1 MSLRMTGRTSALA
14 LAGVFAAAGSALA
27 IGGRPVIA
35 TAMDNTLTVHGHA
48 ELQAKPDVA
57 YATLGVTTQSTVQ
70 ATAVNANTQRV
81 KAVITALKRDGISDK
96 DIQTQYYT
104 VQPQYSYPSNTR
116 TGFQVQNSVRVTVR
130 DLNKAGQV
138 IDDATTAG
146 ATDVSSLSFDLSD
159 RSRVQGQALVAAV
172 ANARSKA
179 DLLAGAAGID
189 LYQVVTLTEGTPPEV
204 IPIMYNTFRAKG
216 AEADSGTPIQQ
227 QQITVAADVTVSY
240 AIGASQK

>member
-1 MSLRMTGRTSALA
+1 MSLKITSHISALTIA
-14 LAGVFAAAGSALA
+14 GILAANGSVFA

-35 TAMDNTLTVHGHA
+35 TTADNTLTVHGHA

-57 YATLGVTTQSTVQ
+57 YATLAVTTQSTVQ
-70 ATAVNANTQRV
+70 NTAVTSNTQRV
-81 KAVITALKRDGISDK
+81 KAVIAALKKDGVADK

-159 RSRVQGQALVAAV
+159 RNRIQGQALVAAV

-179 DLLAGAAGID
+179 DLLAGAAGVD
-189 LYQVVTLTEGTPPEV
+189 LFQVVSLTEGTPPDV
-204 IPIMYNTFRAKG
+204 IPIMYNSFRAKG
-216 AEADSGTPIQQ
+216 AEADTTPIQQ

-240 AIGASQK
+240 AIGSGQK